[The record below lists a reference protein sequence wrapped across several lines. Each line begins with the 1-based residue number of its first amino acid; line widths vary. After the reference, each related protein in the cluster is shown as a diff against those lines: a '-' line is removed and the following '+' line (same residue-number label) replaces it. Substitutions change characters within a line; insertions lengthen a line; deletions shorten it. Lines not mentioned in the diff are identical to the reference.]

1 MNGNEFLRKLKS
13 LSRKNGWDY
22 DWRPDRGKGSHGI
35 VTMNGKKTVV
45 RNLRDELKTGTFH
58 GMLSQLGIRA
68 NDLNE

>member
-1 MNGNEFLRKLKS
+1 MNDNEFLRKLKS

-22 DWRPDRGKGSHGI
+22 EWRPDRGNGSHGI

-45 RNLRDELKTGTFH
+45 RNLKDELKTGTFH